1 MNPTPRALV
10 LLLSTD
16 LATSSKVAGAG
27 ARQRVQISTV
37 SSAATIAEKA
47 AADNYALAIIDL
59 STPSLDVG
67 EAVAQL
73 RALPNPPGKIIAFG
87 PHVHEALLD
96 RANAA
101 GCDLVLSRGQFH
113 ARLDELLADLG

>member
-1 MNPTPRALV
+1 MNPAPRALV

-27 ARQRVQISTV
+27 ARQRVQINTINSV
-37 SSAATIAEKA
+37 AAIADRA
-47 AADNYALAIIDL
+47 AADSYMLAIIDL

-67 EAVAQL
+67 EAVTQL
-73 RALPNPPGKIIAFG
+73 RALPQPPGKIIAFG
-87 PHVHEALLD
+87 PHVHEALLE

-113 ARLDELLADLG
+113 ARVDELLADLG